1 MAWRYNPR
9 LANQKSKYGANKT
22 VIQNSDGSTIQ
33 FDSKKEARRFIELRF
48 LEQSGAIKNLE
59 RQVKFVLIPAQR
71 EADTIGARGAIRKGK
86 IIERECAY
94 VADFVYIDT
103 ETGKTVVEDTKGFKT
118 KDYIIKRK
126 LMLWVHKIK
135 IMEV

>member
-22 VIQNSDGSTIQ
+22 VIDGIE
-33 FDSKKEARRFIELRF
+33 FDSKREAKRWTELKL
-48 LEQSGAIKNLE
+48 LERAGIIRDLD

-94 VADFVYIDT
+94 VADFVYTDT
-103 ETGKTVVEDTKGFKT
+103 ETGETVVEDTKGFKT

>member
-22 VIQNSDGSTIQ
+22 VIDGIE
-33 FDSKKEARRFIELRF
+33 FDSEREAKRWTELKL
-48 LEQSGAIKNLE
+48 LERAGVIRDLD

-94 VADFVYIDT
+94 VADFVYIDA